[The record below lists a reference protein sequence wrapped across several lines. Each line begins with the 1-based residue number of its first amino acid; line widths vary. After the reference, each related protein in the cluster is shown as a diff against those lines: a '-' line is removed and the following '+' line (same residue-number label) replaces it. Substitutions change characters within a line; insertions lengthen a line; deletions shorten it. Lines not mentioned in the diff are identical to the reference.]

1 MNRLAEL
8 RERHALTLRELAEMS
23 GVAADTINQIEL
35 GHRKARPSTLR
46 KLAKALGI
54 EVRELFEEPALS
66 GKAEA
71 PPPGPLSPEWALRVG
86 PDRFRQTIQD
96 ISTEHLQ
103 SLFLDF
109 VSKYQP
115 QTLEDLAK
123 ASPEEVY
130 RRVVD
135 FSFADIV
142 NEELVWRGEKP
153 SVASAAVFKRYQN
166 ALSNEA
172 NEATQEAIISDVP
185 RNAGA

>member
-46 KLAKALGI
+46 KLAKALDV
-54 EVRELFEEPALS
+54 EVRELFEEPSLS
-66 GKAEA
+66 GKAE
-71 PPPGPLSPEWALRVG
+71 GPLSPEWALRVG

-96 ISTEHLQ
+96 ISTGHLQ

-123 ASPEEVY
+123 RSPEEVY

-142 NEELVWRGEKP
+142 NEELVRRGEKP
-153 SVASAAVFKRYQN
+153 SVVEPAVFKRYQN
-166 ALSNEA
+166 VLSNEA
-172 NEATQEAIISDVP
+172 DEATQEAGREHRD
-185 RNAGA
+185 G